1 MSLCWAPQLAHY
13 CKLTFRQL
21 LCWGPAIIEKFVIGV
36 FSFG

>member
-1 MSLCWAPQLAHY
+1 
-13 CKLTFRQL
+13 L

>member
-1 MSLCWAPQLAHY
+1 Y
-13 CKLTFRQL
+13 CKLTYHQL